1 MKKILLILLTLLSIN
16 LFSQKEISLDNSL
29 TGLWTTSKSTQ
40 FGFNF
45 VGNNSLD
52 WNKKLGFDLTTNYQ
66 ARFSPTINDNEFIQ
80 RVNIGHSEEL
90 WDLFTTYQFN
100 YSLIRN
106 INADNWIGAG
116 GGLKKKF
123 SWGKLS
129 FSYAALYDHTQY
141 SDGLVSETMRHSF
154 RPKVKVENKI
164 MSISCEYFYQPSMK
178 DFSDYII
185 IGNTKLSILPQ
196 NKINF
201 VVQDVLNF
209 RSVSDVKTIH
219 ALTFGLNYKFS
230 KTF

>member
-1 MKKILLILLTLLSIN
+1 MKIPSKAPPQI
-16 LFSQKEISLDNSL
+16 
-29 TGLWTTSKSTQ
+29 TTSKSTQ

-45 VGNNSLD
+45 VGNNSFD
-52 WNKKLGFDLTTNYQ
+52 WNKKLGFDFVTNYQ
-66 ARFSPTINDNEFIQ
+66 TRFSPAIFDNEFIQ
-80 RVNIGHSEEL
+80 RINIGHSEKF
-90 WDLFTTYQFN
+90 WDLFGTYQFN

-106 INADNWIGAG
+106 IDVNNWIGAG
-116 GGLKKKF
+116 AGVKKKF

-141 SDGLVSETMRHSF
+141 SDGVISETMRHSF

-164 MSISCEYFYQPSMK
+164 VSLIFEYFYQPSMK
-178 DFSDYII
+178 DFGDYII
-185 IGNTKLSILPQ
+185 IGNTKLTILPQ

-209 RSVSDVKTIH
+209 RSMSDVRTIH